1 MVCGGYDPHA
11 RAPTA
16 NCSFLSSPGGPPPPY
31 EWVDDLL
38 LAAPRENAF
47 AVELE
52 NGMWV
57 QFTKTKK
64 NCREKEKTSSSN
76 NGRRSSSSSKNN
88 SNGRKQM
95 NTNDYY
101 SISSMQLSSA

>member
-1 MVCGGYDPHA
+1 MVCGGYDPTIT

-16 NCSFLSSPGGPPPPY
+16 TCSYLSSQGGGSPPSY
-31 EWVDDLL
+31 AWVDDLS

-57 QFTKTKK
+57 QFTLAKK
-64 NCREKEKTSSSN
+64 
-76 NGRRSSSSSKNN
+76 
-88 SNGRKQM
+88 
-95 NTNDYY
+95 
-101 SISSMQLSSA
+101 

>member
-1 MVCGGYDPHA
+1 MNEKKYFKKCEICESTRPRLQQTDDQTKPMVCGGYDPHA

-16 NCSFLSSPGGPPPPY
+16 NCSYLSSRGGPPPPY

-57 QFTKTKK
+57 KFTKTKK
-64 NCREKEKTSSSN
+64 
-76 NGRRSSSSSKNN
+76 
-88 SNGRKQM
+88 
-95 NTNDYY
+95 
-101 SISSMQLSSA
+101 